1 MATCPAHLTGRLSR
15 GLVLVVGCNR
25 WCDRVLAH
33 AALLRDEF
41 PPVRLDAGGSEPAQA
56 VA

>member
-25 WCDRVLAH
+25 WCYRVLAH
-33 AALLRDEF
+33 AALLRDEY